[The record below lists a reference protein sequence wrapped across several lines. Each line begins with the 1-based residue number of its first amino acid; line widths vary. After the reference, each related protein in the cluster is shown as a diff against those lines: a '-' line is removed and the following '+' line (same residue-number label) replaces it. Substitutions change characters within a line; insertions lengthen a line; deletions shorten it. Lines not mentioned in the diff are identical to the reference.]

1 MDPQQALDVISQEV
15 AAWRRSKRHIGEKW
29 PEVLKNKILALA
41 PYFSKAT
48 LCSTLKLSASTLFT
62 WNKTSQVSASSSS
75 LEYTKH
81 HVDLAQLLPISEKE
95 FSSTIPSRK
104 ILSKE
109 CNPNLQDSSPIAIL
123 KCGQISL
130 EVYDPQAFLAL
141 CRLLTQEQGQ
151 GV

>member
-1 MDPQQALDVISQEV
+1 MDPQQALDVVSQEV

-104 ILSKE
+104 TL
-109 CNPNLQDSSPIAIL
+109 LQDSSPIAIL